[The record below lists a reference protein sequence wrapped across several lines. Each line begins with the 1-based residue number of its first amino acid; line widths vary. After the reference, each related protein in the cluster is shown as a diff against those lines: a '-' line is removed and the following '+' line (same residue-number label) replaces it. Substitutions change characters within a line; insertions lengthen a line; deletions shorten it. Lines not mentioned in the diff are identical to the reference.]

1 MSIFGRKK
9 KFITLDGVRVYFDRK
24 TNTIQITSTDKRIV
38 GEPFKISLNQG
49 TETEQTLRNL
59 LLEEGVITEEDTPG
73 LRIPKRALYPT
84 DFKTLR
90 ALPWNK
96 IPIGLGVDSEIV
108 YWDVVKEPHSLIVG
122 ATGSGKSVYQRSLI
136 LHTLLHSDEWRFMGI
151 DLKKVELSPYK
162 KYTKVVL
169 DIGDDLRSGV
179 EVIEAA
185 YKEMMKRYEAMESQ
199 GFNYFKD
206 LKDDKDEELPAI
218 MVMLDEASM
227 FLSLEGIQTD
237 EGIITDGLHMQAQHL
252 VGTIARLG
260 RAAGIHL
267 AISTQRPD
275 ATFLKS
281 ELKANLDFRVAAG
294 RLSPTPSNL
303 TLGTDKAT
311 QLPGDIRGRALIR
324 SYNVDYTGPHDH
336 DNIIEFQMYYA
347 PQDFLEEAIQP
358 DDEDKI

>member
-24 TNTIQITSTDKRIV
+24 TNTIQITSIDKRIV

-59 LLEEGVITEEDTPG
+59 LLEEGVITKEDTPG

-96 IPIGLGVDSEIV
+96 IPIGLGVDSETI
-108 YWDVVKEPHSLIVG
+108 YWDVVREPHSLVVG

-136 LHTLLHSDEWRFMGI
+136 LHALLHSDEWRVMGV

-185 YKEMMKRYEAMESQ
+185 HNEMMKRYEAMESQ
-199 GFNYFKD
+199 GLNHFTD
-206 LKDDKDEELPAI
+206 LKDNNGKEVPAI
-218 MVMLDEASM
+218 MVMLDEATM
-227 FLSLEGIQTD
+227 FLGLEGVKTD
-237 EGIITDGLHMQAQHL
+237 EGIIADGLHMQAQNL

-267 AISTQRPD
+267 VIATQRPD
-275 ATFLKS
+275 VTIFKG
-281 ELKANLDFRVAAG
+281 EFKANLDFRVAAG
-294 RLSPTPSNL
+294 RLSATPSNIA
-303 TLGTDKAT
+303 LGTDKAA

-324 SYNVDYTGPHDH
+324 SNNLDYTGPRDH
-336 DNIIEFQMYYA
+336 DNIIEFQMFYA
-347 PQDFLEEAIQP
+347 PQDFLEDAIQP